1 MSILFRG
8 FQNAS
13 KHAVRPSKLAGAVIG
28 LRLISKTR
36 SKTPKPSQLIY
47 PEATNKEHSD
57 LATFLSYVERT
68 SLNKNSTVYRGT
80 HYEYTVADTLSQY
93 GFLLK
98 RVGGHS
104 DRGLD
109 LLGIWTLPS
118 TSQTSKV
125 IIQCKAGARSA
136 SPMYIRELKGA
147 MAVAPPGWRG
157 TDVLG
162 LLVGEKP
169 ATKGVQKEMHSAD
182 VALGYVCCTKEGEV
196 AQLLWNLKAR
206 EMGLDG
212 LSVGVKYGRDKSQLV
227 LIRGGEM
234 LPLLEKVRIGKD
246 NVVDVPVIET
256 EEGAA

>member
-13 KHAVRPSKLAGAVIG
+13 RRAVQPSKLAGAIVAS
-28 LRLISKTR
+28 RFISKTKR
-36 SKTPKPSQLIY
+36 KTTKPSQLIY
-47 PEATNKEHSD
+47 PEAANKDHSD

-125 IIQCKAGARSA
+125 IIQCKAGARSL

-147 MAVAPPGWRG
+147 LA
-157 TDVLG
+157 
-162 LLVGEKP
+162 
-169 ATKGVQKEMHSAD
+169 KEMHSAD
-182 VALGYVCCTKEGEV
+182 VALGYVCCTREGEV
-196 AQLLWNLKAR
+196 AQLLWNLKAQ
-206 EMGLDG
+206 EMGLEG
-212 LSVGVKYGRDKSQLV
+212 LSVGVKYGGDKSQLV

-234 LPLLEKVRIGKD
+234 LPLLEKVNIEKG
-246 NVVDVPVIET
+246 NVVDVSVIAA
-256 EEGAA
+256 EGGTL